1 MTAAVT
7 AALQALRPAGCLINN
22 NLIECSNIFKNDL
35 IYWKIPSN
43 GLEKN
48 LNRVL
53 DNILSVLFVNHS
65 QFDSCAEY
73 LFIYS

>member
-35 IYWKIPSN
+35 IYWKIPSK

-48 LNRVL
+48 LNRV
-53 DNILSVLFVNHS
+53 DMTLSVLFVNHS